1 MDKSRPSFG
10 GSAVKGHWPQ
20 ADSFVAAGFQYWG
33 SPPLVTNRDDDDALA
48 RRIAAARAA
57 EASKKDASKRE
68 ESQGW
73 SVAVEFVGAMLVG
86 GGLGWF
92 IDRWAGTG
100 PWVMIALLLL
110 GFLTGLRSVLRQQ
123 NKFDGK

>member
-1 MDKSRPSFG
+1 MDRARPSFDG
-10 GSAVKGHWPQ
+10 FAVRGHWPF
-20 ADSFVAAGFQYWG
+20 AIPSWWPVFITGV
-33 SPPLVTNRDDDDALA
+33 PLTLVTNRNDDDALA
-48 RRIAAARAA
+48 RRIAAAREA
-57 EASKKDASKRE
+57 EASKKDATKRE

-73 SVAVEFVGAMLVG
+73 SIAVEFIGAMLVG

-100 PWVMIALLLL
+100 PWVMIVMLLL
-110 GFLTGLRSVLRQQ
+110 GFVTGLRSVLRQQ

>member
-1 MDKSRPSFG
+1 
-10 GSAVKGHWPQ
+10 
-20 ADSFVAAGFQYWG
+20 
-33 SPPLVTNRDDDDALA
+33 LVTNRNDDDALA

-57 EASKKDASKRE
+57 EASKKDGSRRE

-73 SVAVEFVGAMLVG
+73 SIAVEFIGAMLVG

-100 PWVMIALLLL
+100 PWVMIGMLLL